1 MQRARSQSGGTD
13 ERIRVFFIGKK
24 ITFKCLQSLKMFCQI
39 TKKRFQQ
46 PKITTEKPSPENFF
60 LNFIIV
66 FQGEGAFWDGDYE
79 TRTKGILNYPA
90 ECVGIRQPYHVHTVT
105 FNPR

>member
-1 MQRARSQSGGTD
+1 MQRARSQSGGTG

-39 TKKRFQQ
+39 TKTKRFQQ
-46 PKITTEKPSPENFF
+46 LKITTEKRSPENFF

-66 FQGEGAFWDGDYE
+66 FQREGHSGMATMKHE
-79 TRTKGILNYPA
+79 PKA
-90 ECVGIRQPYHVHTVT
+90 S
-105 FNPR
+105 

>member
-1 MQRARSQSGGTD
+1 MQRARSQSGGTG

-24 ITFKCLQSLKMFCQI
+24 ITFKCLQSLKMFWQI

-46 PKITTEKPSPENFF
+46 PKITTEKRSPENFF

-66 FQGEGAFWDGDYE
+66 FQGEGHSGMATMKHE
-79 TRTKGILNYPA
+79 PKA
-90 ECVGIRQPYHVHTVT
+90 S
-105 FNPR
+105 